1 MLATEQDLQKLE
13 QARRESAAKVRALLE
28 QLEAAEKEFDAIT
41 KRVHAL
47 SGRSGDQRG
56 HCERTF

>member
-1 MLATEQDLQKLE
+1 MLAVDEDMKKLE

-41 KRVHAL
+41 KRVRAL
-47 SGRSGDQRG
+47 
-56 HCERTF
+56 RTAQPGAEARL